1 MSSTDSIGELV
12 ALPVWL
18 REKNIRRGAIR
29 APLANGALESFK
41 IAKAI
46 YLRRA
51 QAEDWLSAQRRPP
64 KSPPLAGRNHDDG

>member
-1 MSSTDSIGELV
+1 MNSMASIGELV

-29 APLANGALESFK
+29 APLASGALESFK
-41 IAKAI
+41 IAKAV

-51 QAEDWLSAQRRPP
+51 QADAWLAAQRRQPASSKP
-64 KSPPLAGRNHDDG
+64 EPPLAA

>member
-1 MSSTDSIGELV
+1 MSSTESIGELV

-29 APLANGALESFK
+29 APLASGDLESFK
-41 IAKAI
+41 IAKAV

-51 QAEDWLSAQRRPP
+51 QAEEWLTEQRRPP
-64 KSPPLAGRNHDDG
+64 TAAGRNHDDR